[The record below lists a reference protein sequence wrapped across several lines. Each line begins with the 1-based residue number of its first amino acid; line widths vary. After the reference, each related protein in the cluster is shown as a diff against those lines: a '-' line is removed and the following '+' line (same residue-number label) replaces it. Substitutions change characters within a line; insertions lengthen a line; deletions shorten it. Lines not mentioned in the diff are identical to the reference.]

1 MTCTFYLHGFRL
13 SLVEEAPPGFMIDPA
28 DGFDDAAQ
36 SRLKFSQ
43 KLEELL
49 RHLGDHAWK
58 KTFNVTLR
66 NWK

>member
-1 MTCTFYLHGFRL
+1 MTCSFYLHGFRL

-36 SRLKFSQ
+36 TRLKFSQ

-49 RHLGDHAWK
+49 RNLRYHA
-58 KTFNVTLR
+58 
-66 NWK
+66 

>member
-1 MTCTFYLHGFRL
+1 MTCSFYLHGFRL

-36 SRLKFSQ
+36 TRLKFSQ

-49 RHLGDHAWK
+49 RHLGDHA
-58 KTFNVTLR
+58 
-66 NWK
+66 